1 MPRIHSSHICTVRTF
16 CTSITEVPIPA
27 GIGPFRIPAGI
38 ETVRIPAGIGKVALG
53 KRELKP
59 DSPIPHMRALC
70 VHPAPPPP
78 TSQFQ
83 LELELSEF
91 QLELGLSE
99 FQLELGER
107 QLGSGNS
114 KPTQMGERLGFIHPT
129 YSLCIHSAPP
139 SLKSQFQ
146 LELGLTE
153 FQLELGLSE
162 FQPERGPSEFQL
174 ELA

>member
-1 MPRIHSSHICTVRTF
+1 
-16 CTSITEVPIPA
+16 
-27 GIGPFRIPAGI
+27 
-38 ETVRIPAGIGKVALG
+38 
-53 KRELKP
+53 
-59 DSPIPHMRALC
+59 MRC
-70 VHPAPPPP
+70 APKC
-78 TSQFQ
+78 QFQ
-83 LELELSEF
+83 PELALSEFHLKLGLAEF

-114 KPTQMGERLGFIHPT
+114 NPTQMGECLGFIHLT

-162 FQPERGPSEFQL
+162 FQLERGPSEFQL

>member
-1 MPRIHSSHICTVRTF
+1 
-16 CTSITEVPIPA
+16 
-27 GIGPFRIPAGI
+27 
-38 ETVRIPAGIGKVALG
+38 
-53 KRELKP
+53 
-59 DSPIPHMRALC
+59 MRALC

-91 QLELGLSE
+91 QLESGLSEFQLEVGLSE

-114 KPTQMGERLGFIHPT
+114 NPTQMGECLGFIHLT
-129 YSLCIHSAPP
+129 YTLCIHSAPP
-139 SLKSQFQ
+139 SLKSQFH